1 MSAKQQRKIEHSL
14 LEIEQ
19 LFDKC
24 KDVQDNEILKLEK
37 EIREHLEKINNIQ
50 LNIKKSAPHL
60 YKENKEKVKVIKK
73 KFVVLSES
81 LFKEITKKYPIKMT
95 YAKLINNRE
104 DHLLRLGILGL
115 VNKEKLIESLFHNLF
130 ELQLPP
136 HPKDEHPLARSIS
149 RKFIIHTGPTNSG
162 KTFDS
167 LIRLKESQNGMYLAP
182 LRLLALEIFEKLN
195 LEGTPCTLLTGDE
208 EIEVPFSNH
217 ISCTI
222 EKADLKNFYDVVVI
236 DESQLAS
243 DSSRG
248 GAWTRA
254 ILGLYAKEIHICCS
268 LNAVPIIKKLIKDC
282 NDELEININERKT
295 PLIIE
300 EDNFKFP
307 KDIRAGDALIVFS
320 RKKVLQVA
328 SVLSEYNIKSSM
340 IYGNL
345 PPDTRRKQV
354 ELFTLGENEVVVSTD
369 AIGMGLNLPIKRVV
383 LLETEKY
390 DGSEERSLS
399 DQEVKQILGR
409 AGRKGLYPKGYV
421 NSVKNQELIFEKLT
435 KKDEEIRKVYIGPLE
450 NTILSL
456 SFGTLKE
463 KLSYWKTL
471 NSKVPYIRKIEL
483 AEQLELLELLPK
495 HLEKNLTQEQIYR
508 AINIPFDCNDKKL
521 ISLWLK
527 YLGEID
533 ETNNEFKKPLFNLKS
548 DLEELETA
556 YRKIDLY
563 YSFSKSFNTAYDE
576 QWVKE
581 SRDLLSNQI
590 HSVLRERTLKNI
602 GFCSKCNKY
611 LSVENILELCDDCL
625 SKK

>member
-1 MSAKQQRKIEHSL
+1 MSAKQQRKIEQSMI
-14 LEIEQ
+14 EIEH

-24 KDVQDNEILKLEK
+24 KDAQGDEIFILEK
-37 EIREHLEKINNIQ
+37 EIRKHLEKINNIQ
-50 LNIKKSAPHL
+50 LTIKKSGPHL
-60 YKENKEKVKVIKK
+60 FRENTENLNLIKK
-73 KFVVLSES
+73 KFLVLSES
-81 LFKEITKKYPIKMT
+81 LFEGITKKYPIKMT
-95 YAKLINNRE
+95 YAELIHNRE
-104 DHLLRLGILGL
+104 DYLLRLGIIGL
-115 VNKEKLIESLFHNLF
+115 INKEKLIESLFHNLY
-130 ELQLPP
+130 EKQLPP

-167 LIRLKESQNGMYLAP
+167 LLRLKESQNGMYLAP

-195 LEGTPCTLLTGDE
+195 LESTPCTLLTGDE

-236 DESQLAS
+236 DESQLAG

-248 GAWTRA
+248 SAWTRA

-282 NDELEININERKT
+282 NDTLEINVNERKT

-300 EDNFKFP
+300 EDNFNFP
-307 KDIRAGDALIVFS
+307 NDVRAGDALIVFS

-345 PPDTRRKQV
+345 PPNTRRKQV
-354 ELFTLGENEVVVSTD
+354 ALFTLGENEVVVSTD
-369 AIGMGLNLPIKRVV
+369 AIGMGLNLPIKRVI

-390 DGSEERSLS
+390 DGNEERSLS
-399 DQEVKQILGR
+399 DQEVKQIVGR

-421 NSVKNQELIFEKLT
+421 NSVKNKEIIFEKLT
-435 KKDEEIRKVYIGPLE
+435 KKDEKIREVYIGPLE
-450 NTILSL
+450 STILSI

-463 KLSYWKTL
+463 KLKYWKTFG
-471 NSKVPYIRKIEL
+471 SKVPYIRKIEIT
-483 AEQLELLELLPK
+483 AQLELLELLPNY
-495 HLEKNLTQEQIYR
+495 LEKNLTQEQVYR
-508 AINIPFDCNDKKL
+508 AIYIPFD
-521 ISLWLK
+521 
-527 YLGEID
+527 Y
-533 ETNNEFKKPLFNLKS
+533 NNEELLSMWFHYLNEIIKSHIEFEKPLFNLKA

-563 YSFSKSFNTAYDE
+563 YSFSKSFNKVYDE

-581 SRDLLSNQI
+581 SRDVVSAQI
-590 HSVLRERTLKNI
+590 HSILREQTLKNVKV
-602 GFCSKCNKY
+602 CSRCNKH
-611 LSVENILELCDDCL
+611 LSMENITDLCDDCL
-625 SKK
+625 

>member
-1 MSAKQQRKIEHSL
+1 MSAKQQRKIEQSL

-24 KDVQDNEILKLEK
+24 KDVQNNEIFELEK

-50 LNIKKSAPHL
+50 INIKKSAPHL
-60 YKENKEKVKVIKK
+60 YEENTENLNLIKK
-73 KFVVLSES
+73 KFVELSES

-95 YAKLINNRE
+95 YAELINNRE

-115 VNKEKLIESLFHNLF
+115 LNKKKLIESLFHNLF

-149 RKFIIHTGPTNSG
+149 RKFIIHSGPTNSG

-167 LIRLKESQNGMYLAP
+167 LLRLKESRNGMYLAP

-236 DESQLAS
+236 DESQLVG

-248 GAWTRA
+248 SAWTRA

-268 LNAVPIIKKLIKDC
+268 LNAVPIISKLI
-282 NDELEININERKT
+282 NDILEINVNERKT

-300 EDNFKFP
+300 EDNFNFP
-307 KDIRAGDALIVFS
+307 KDVRAGDALIVFS

-354 ELFTLGENEVVVSTD
+354 ALFTLGENEVVVSTD
-369 AIGMGLNLPIKRVV
+369 AIGMGLNLPIKRVI
-383 LLETEKY
+383 LLETEKF
-390 DGSEERSLS
+390 DGNEERSLS
-399 DQEVKQILGR
+399 DQEVKQIVGR

-421 NSVKNQELIFEKLT
+421 NSVKNKEIIFEKLT
-435 KKDEEIRKVYIGPLE
+435 KKDEEIREVYIGPLE
-450 NTILSL
+450 NTILSI

-463 KLSYWKTL
+463 KLKYWKTFG
-471 NSKVPYIRKIEL
+471 SKVPYIRKIEIT
-483 AEQLELLELLPK
+483 AQLVLLELLPK
-495 HLEKNLTQEQIYR
+495 YLEKNLTQEQVYR
-508 AINIPFDCNDKKL
+508 AIYIPFDYENEDL
-521 ISLWLK
+521 LSMWFH
-527 YLGEID
+527 YLNEIIKS
-533 ETNNEFKKPLFNLKS
+533 NIEFEKPLFNSKA

-563 YSFSKSFNTAYDE
+563 YSFSKSFNKVYDD
-576 QWVKE
+576 QWVKK
-581 SRDLLSNQI
+581 SRDLLSAQI
-590 HSVLRERTLKNI
+590 HNILREQTLKNVKV
-602 GFCSKCNKY
+602 CSKCNKH
-611 LSVENILELCDDCL
+611 LSMENIFDLCDDCL
-625 SKK
+625 

>member
-1 MSAKQQRKIEHSL
+1 MSAKQQRKIEQSMI
-14 LEIEQ
+14 EIKH

-24 KDVQDNEILKLEK
+24 KDAPDDEILEIEQ

-50 LNIKKSAPHL
+50 LIIKKSAPHL
-60 YKENKEKVKVIKK
+60 FRENKESLNLIEK
-73 KFVVLSES
+73 KFIVLSES
-81 LFKEITKKYPIKMT
+81 LFKGIAKKYPIKIT
-95 YAKLINNRE
+95 YDEFINNKE
-104 DHLLRLGILGL
+104 NQLLRLGILGL
-115 VNKEKLIESLFHNLF
+115 IHKEKLIESLFHKFF
-130 ELQLPP
+130 ENQLPH

-162 KTFDS
+162 KTFNS
-167 LIRLKESQNGMYLAP
+167 LIRLKEIQKGMYLAP
-182 LRLLALEIFEKLN
+182 LRLLALEVFEKLN

-236 DESQLAS
+236 DESQLVS

-248 GAWTRA
+248 GAWTRV

-307 KDIRAGDALIVFS
+307 KDVRAGDALIVFS
-320 RKKVLQVA
+320 RKNVLQVA

-383 LLETEKY
+383 LLETEKF
-390 DGSEERSLS
+390 DGNEERSLS

-421 NSVKNQELIFEKLT
+421 NSVKDKELIFEKLT

-456 SFGTLKE
+456 SFGTIKE
-463 KLSYWKTL
+463 KLSYWKTF

-508 AINIPFDCNDKKL
+508 AIYIPFDYNDEKL

-527 YLGEID
+527 YLGEINKSND
-533 ETNNEFKKPLFNLKS
+533 EFEKPLFNLKS

-556 YRKIDLY
+556 YRKIDIY
-563 YSFSKSFNTAYDE
+563 YSFSKSFNITYDE

-581 SRDLLSNQI
+581 SRDLLSAQI
-590 HSVLRERTLKNI
+590 HSILREQTLKNI
-602 GFCSKCNKY
+602 RFCLKCNKY
-611 LSVENILELCDDCL
+611 LSEENILELCDDCL
-625 SKK
+625 PKK